1 MRWTN
6 KKLRNL
12 LMESNYKLPKGY
24 SVIKRSRSL
33 NGDMSLSFLSGDAG
47 INPVKAF
54 EARAYAKDSARKL
67 RRAIQLQK
75 ENMEIGLL
83 GLDEIGN
90 KQKRQERREARQEK
104 REAKRGG
111 SPAPSMPESEGDSGE
126 GLEPTAPTTG
136 GVSRRQMRQERR
148 ATRKAGRQER
158 RAIRKGGM
166 RDLVRKGAGLLP
178 GEPLSPGAEAQA
190 ESAERSAME
199 AGRATT
205 EGTAGGGL
213 FRGRN
218 LLIIGGVALLAIGG
232 IYFLTKKK

>member
-1 MRWTN
+1 
-6 KKLRNL
+6 
-12 LMESNYKLPKGY
+12 MESNYKLPKGY

-67 RRAIQLQK
+67 RRAIELQK
-75 ENMEIGLL
+75 QDMEIGLL
-83 GLDEIGN
+83 GLDEISG
-90 KQKRQERREARQEK
+90 KKERQERRQAK
-104 REAKRGG
+104 RDAKRGG
-111 SPAPSMPESEGDSGE
+111 SPAPETMPESEGESGE
-126 GLEPTAPTTG
+126 GLEPTSPTTG
-136 GVSRRQMRQERR
+136 GGSRRQMRQERR
-148 ATRKAGRQER
+148 ATRKAN
-158 RAIRKGGM
+158 RAIRKGGGM
-166 RDLVRKGAGLLP
+166 KDLVRKGAGLLP

-199 AGRATT
+199 AGRATSET
-205 EGTAGGGL
+205 PTGGGL

>member
-1 MRWTN
+1 
-6 KKLRNL
+6 
-12 LMESNYKLPKGY
+12 MESNYKLPKGY

-47 INPVKAF
+47 TMNPVKAF

-67 RRAIQLQK
+67 RRAIELQK
-75 ENMEIGLL
+75 QDMEIGLL
-83 GLDEIGN
+83 GLDEISG
-90 KQKRQERREARQEK
+90 KKERQERRQAK
-104 REAKRGG
+104 RDAKRGG
-111 SPAPSMPESEGDSGE
+111 SPAPSMPESEGESGE

-136 GVSRRQMRQERR
+136 GGKGSRRQMRQERR
-148 ATRKAGRQER
+148 ATRKAN
-158 RAIRKGGM
+158 RAIRKGGGM
-166 RDLVRKGAGLLP
+166 KDLVRKGAGLLP

-199 AGRATT
+199 AGRATS
-205 EGTAGGGL
+205 EGTTGGGL

>member
-1 MRWTN
+1 
-6 KKLRNL
+6 
-12 LMESNYKLPKGY
+12 MESNYKLPKGY
-24 SVIKRSRSL
+24 SVIKRSRSI

-54 EARAYAKDSARKL
+54 EATAYAKDSARRL

-75 ENMEIGLL
+75 EDMEIGLL
-83 GLDEIGN
+83 GLDEISG
-90 KQKRQERREARQEK
+90 KKERQERRQAK
-104 REAKRGG
+104 RDAKRGG
-111 SPAPSMPESEGDSGE
+111 SPAPETMPESEGDSGE
-126 GLEPTAPTTG
+126 GLEPTSPTTG
-136 GVSRRQMRQERR
+136 GGKGSRRQMRQERR
-148 ATRKAGRQER
+148 ATRKAQRQER

-178 GEPLSPGAEAQA
+178 GEPLSPGAEAEAQ
-190 ESAERSAME
+190 SAERSAME

-205 EGTAGGGL
+205 EGTTGGGL

>member
-1 MRWTN
+1 
-6 KKLRNL
+6 
-12 LMESNYKLPKGY
+12 MESNYKLPKGY

-75 ENMEIGLL
+75 QDMEIGLL

-90 KQKRQERREARQEK
+90 KAKRQERRQARK
-104 REAKRGG
+104 DARKGG
-111 SPAPSMPESEGDSGE
+111 SPEPQSMPESEGESGE

-136 GVSRRQMRQERR
+136 GGKGSRRQMRQERR
-148 ATRKAGRQER
+148 ATRKAN
-158 RAIRKGGM
+158 RAIRKGGGM

-190 ESAERSAME
+190 DSAERSAME
-199 AGRATT
+199 AGRATS
-205 EGTAGGGL
+205 EGTAGGGGL

>member
-1 MRWTN
+1 
-6 KKLRNL
+6 
-12 LMESNYKLPKGY
+12 MESNYKLPKGY

-47 INPVKAF
+47 IMNPVKAF

-67 RRAIQLQK
+67 RRAIELQK
-75 ENMEIGLL
+75 QDMEIGLL
-83 GLDEIGN
+83 GLDEISG
-90 KQKRQERREARQEK
+90 KKERQERRQAK
-104 REAKRGG
+104 RDAKRGG
-111 SPAPSMPESEGDSGE
+111 SPAPSMPESEGESGE

-136 GVSRRQMRQERR
+136 GGKGSRRQMRQERR
-148 ATRKAGRQER
+148 ATRKAN
-158 RAIRKGGM
+158 RAIRKGGGM
-166 RDLVRKGAGLLP
+166 KDLVRKGAGLLP

-199 AGRATT
+199 AGRATS
-205 EGTAGGGL
+205 EGTTGGGL